1 MNLAG
6 RSLTEFVHDLAGHAP
21 APGGGSAAA
30 YAGAM
35 AAALAAMVARLTVAK
50 ANDAQAR
57 ARLEAVIAAADP
69 LAARFLALVDADS
82 AAYNQVA
89 AAFKLPKADPAQ
101 QTERSRAI
109 QRALQHA
116 AEVPLD
122 TLAAAAGLAR
132 LLGTVVADGNPNCIS
147 DAGSAVHLCRAG
159 AHAAACNVRINLA
172 AIRDGAFVEAC
183 GRSAQRLLEG
193 VEGALA
199 PLEKAVAA
207 KLAG

>member
-6 RSLTEFVHDLAGHAP
+6 RSLTEFVHDLAGDAP

-50 ANDAQAR
+50 ADTPEASV
-57 ARLEAVIAAADP
+57 RLASVTVAADS
-69 LAARFLALVDADS
+69 LAASFLALLDADT

-89 AAFKLPKADPAQ
+89 AAFKLPKADAAQ
-101 QTERSRAI
+101 QAERSQAI
-109 QRALQHA
+109 QGALRHA
-116 AEVPLD
+116 AEVPLE

-132 LLGTVVADGNPNCIS
+132 LLETVVADGNPNCIS

-159 AHAAACNVRINLA
+159 AHAAAYNVRINLA

-183 GRSAQRLLEG
+183 GRSADRLLEG
-193 VEGALA
+193 VDGALG

>member
-1 MNLAG
+1 MTLAE
-6 RSLTEFVHDLAGHAP
+6 RSLTEFAHDLAGDAP

-35 AAALAAMVARLTVAK
+35 AAALAAMVARLTLAK
-50 ANDAQAR
+50 AGDSQAR
-57 ARLEAVIAAADP
+57 ARLEAVVAAADP
-69 LAARFLALVDADS
+69 LVARFLALLEADS

-89 AAFKLPKADPAQ
+89 AAFKLPKADPTQ
-101 QTERSRAI
+101 QADRSRAI
-109 QRALQHA
+109 QCSLRHA

-147 DAGSAVHLCRAG
+147 DAGSAVYLCRAG
-159 AHAAACNVRINLA
+159 AQAAACNVRINLA
-172 AIRDGAFVEAC
+172 AIRDGAFVETC
-183 GRSAQRLLEG
+183 GRSAERLLEG

>member
-1 MNLAG
+1 MTLAE
-6 RSLTEFVHDLAGHAP
+6 RSLTEFAHDLAGDAP

-35 AAALAAMVARLTVAK
+35 AAALAAMVARLTLAK
-50 ANDAQAR
+50 AGDSQAR
-57 ARLEAVIAAADP
+57 ARLEAVVAAADP
-69 LAARFLALVDADS
+69 LVARFLALLEADS

-89 AAFKLPKADPAQ
+89 AAFKLPKADPTQ
-101 QTERSRAI
+101 QADRSRAI
-109 QRALQHA
+109 QCSLRHA

-147 DAGSAVHLCRAG
+147 DAGSAVYLCRAG
-159 AHAAACNVRINLA
+159 AQAAACNVRINLA
-172 AIRDGAFVEAC
+172 AIRDGTFVETC
-183 GRSAQRLLEG
+183 GRSAERLLEG

>member
-1 MNLAG
+1 MTLAE
-6 RSLTEFVHDLAGHAP
+6 RSLTEFAHDLAGDAP

-35 AAALAAMVARLTVAK
+35 AAALAAMVARLTLAK
-50 ANDAQAR
+50 AGDSQAR
-57 ARLEAVIAAADP
+57 ARLEAVVAAADP
-69 LAARFLALVDADS
+69 LAARFLALLEADS

-89 AAFKLPKADPAQ
+89 AAFKLPKADPTQ
-101 QTERSRAI
+101 QADRSRAI
-109 QRALQHA
+109 QCSLRHA

-122 TLAAAAGLAR
+122 TLAAASGLAR

-147 DAGSAVHLCRAG
+147 DAGSAVYLCRAG
-159 AHAAACNVRINLA
+159 AQAAACNVRINLA
-172 AIRDGAFVEAC
+172 VIRDGAFVETC
-183 GRSAQRLLEG
+183 GRSAERLLEG